1 MKIKMTDLDKIKF
14 LIIQINRLQEKLYD
28 SNYGVG
34 FKIQDRVVS
43 SNVPNLPEQ
52 EIITK
57 EDIEEKI
64 NKKIKSYFKQ
74 IKYVED
80 KFDEIDN
87 YKLRTFAIFKHLDLL
102 STEEISERMGISER
116 TVYNYNYLFNKE
128 YVEDDLS
135 DKR

>member
-34 FKIQDRVVS
+34 FKIQDRVIS

-87 YKLRTFAIFKHLDLL
+87 YKLRTFAIFKYLDLL
-102 STEEISERMGISER
+102 STEEISEHMGISER
-116 TVYNYNYLFNKE
+116 TVYNYNYLFSKE

-135 DKR
+135 DER

>member
-87 YKLRTFAIFKHLDLL
+87 YKLRTFAIFKYLDLL

-128 YVEDDLS
+128 YVKDDLS
-135 DKR
+135 DER

>member
-87 YKLRTFAIFKHLDLL
+87 YKLRTFAIFKYLDLL

-135 DKR
+135 DER